1 MENENRVDISGELNY
16 LRSLIESMDDQLS
29 VLIRGMDELRK
40 THAVL
45 KEDQLALAKEMRVT
59 VGSGIFIRAKLE
71 LDQKLFVPIGSD
83 LYVEEE
89 APKTLVRLEQNV
101 KDIEVSI
108 QNVQARRGEVSTRYN
123 SLVSM
128 AQQQAQNQHKG
139 QS

>member
-1 MENENRVDISGELNY
+1 
-16 LRSLIESMDDQLS
+16 MDNQLS

-45 KEDQLALAKEMRVT
+45 KEDQLASAKEMRVT
-59 VGSGIFIRAKLE
+59 LGAGIFVKAKLE
-71 LDQKLFVPIGSD
+71 LDQNLFVPIGSD

-89 APKTLVRLEQNV
+89 SPKTLVRIEQNV

-108 QNVQARRGEVSTRYN
+108 QNVQARRSEVSTRYN

-128 AQQQAQNQHKG
+128 VQQQEQIQQKG

>member
-1 MENENRVDISGELNY
+1 MENENRVDIQGELNY
-16 LRSLIESMDDQLS
+16 LRSLIDSMDNQLS

-45 KEDQLALAKEMRVT
+45 KEDQLASAKEMRVT
-59 VGSGIFIRAKLE
+59 VGSGIFVKAKLE
-71 LDQKLFVPIGSD
+71 LDQNLFVPIGSD

-89 APKTLVRLEQNV
+89 SPKTLVRIDQNV

-108 QNVQARRGEVSTRYN
+108 QNVQARRSEVSTRYN

-128 AQQQAQNQHKG
+128 VQQQEQIQQKG